1 MNTKRKKIFIITLVV
16 ITFFVL
22 LYIVYMFL
30 GRVAQTP
37 PEQSNNKI
45 FDFGSLTLKKKA
57 PVDGSQVGDD
67 TQSIDINGDG
77 KIDEK
82 DFTGMPTD
90 TSGTGN
96 PGQIGGTGID
106 GSDLPNFDIGK
117 LVPLPDPGINPGSTI
132 PDINLQDIIDI
143 NLPKNTDPKQKEIC
157 KDPDLSAEMRK
168 LLCTDPYKPG
178 TGDTGIISFTLND
191 EEQAELDRLNRAFA
205 RLAPYLKTE
214 AEIASEQ
221 SNYEAYADFTLEAG
235 RLTNET
241 NIEIAGSTYAGQ
253 KQRVRPFLTG
263 KEFGDKASEE
273 IDISPL
279 IGTDDKD
286 IPNGVLKAINKFLAK
301 KTIEVFGGSTNS
313 RLEKIVSD
321 LFGGS
326 NSDYNDGTCPGAKK
340 TDNCVSSETFE
351 GKLGIY

>member
-67 TQSIDINGDG
+67 TQS
-77 KIDEK
+77 
-82 DFTGMPTD
+82 
-90 TSGTGN
+90 
-96 PGQIGGTGID
+96 
-106 GSDLPNFDIGK
+106 
-117 LVPLPDPGINPGSTI
+117 
-132 PDINLQDIIDI
+132 IDI